1 MQTIMQCSALR
12 SIATFA
18 ILAIMWPGA
27 ESATVAG
34 SDDKDKKPSLSLRVT
49 PGLATAPA
57 RLRARAVARGGA
69 DDNADFY
76 CPILE
81 WDWGDGT
88 KSESAKDCN
97 PYEPGKSVIA
107 RRFSATH
114 TYHEGGR
121 YRVVLRLKQ
130 KDRIVAMAV
139 RNIQVLRTHQ

>member
-1 MQTIMQCSALR
+1 MQTIMQRSALR

-18 ILAIMWPGA
+18 ILAILWSGA
-27 ESATVAG
+27 ESAAVAG
-34 SDDKDKKPSLSLRVT
+34 SDDKDKKPSLSLKVT

-69 DDNADFY
+69 DNYADFY

-88 KSESAKDCN
+88 KSESAKDCA
-97 PYEPGKSVIA
+97 PYEPNGSVIA

-114 TYHEGGR
+114 TYQEGGQFK
-121 YRVVLRLKQ
+121 VALRLKQ
-130 KDRIVAMAV
+130 KDRIVAMADSNV
-139 RNIQVLRTHQ
+139 RVLDTH

>member
-1 MQTIMQCSALR
+1 MQTIMQRSALR

-18 ILAIMWPGA
+18 ILAILWPGA
-27 ESATVAG
+27 EAATVAG
-34 SDDKDKKPSLSLRVT
+34 SDDKDKKPSLSLKVT

-88 KSESAKDCN
+88 KSESAKDCD
-97 PYEPGKSVIA
+97 PYEPGRSVIA
-107 RRFSATH
+107 RRYSATH
-114 TYHEGGR
+114 TYQEGGR
-121 YRVVLRLKQ
+121 YKVALRLKQ
-130 KDRIVAMAV
+130 KGRIVAMAV
-139 RNIQVLRTHQ
+139 SSIQVLHTHQ